1 MSPAAVEFRSQD
13 AFSTNAKP
21 SSTPQNPEPT
31 PHNFTA
37 FPHSNHSQKNLGN
50 AGEFDCGFGFDSS
63 SGFHSKS
70 AARLRPRLLKVRKQF
85 NGKVKTGECEVES
98 GFNPFKQ
105 SGQGSRPVGT
115 IGNPS
120 SSESMNRVNDD
131 NSNNNI
137 GDNNNSSFVF
147 GANSGSD
154 RESSGHAEVKNRN
167 EEPLGKFENVG
178 FVFGADLRGGMEKL
192 GSEKCEQFG
201 FVFGANGSDGRVKL
215 NPEKG
220 ESSDSSLSLDG
231 CEGKI
236 KLETGLQGSNNSNLD
251 FTFGSSKSNLA
262 SNLDLEKPDFGG
274 TLKVP
279 DFCAAGFVFGSSQSD
294 LKPTFSSH
302 KIEPTNV
309 VGEPSSTFGAS
320 NLNSSSF
327 ILERRSGE
335 NLGQPIC
342 SDFGKMNME
351 GETRSQKMEPSAVN
365 FNANG
370 SETWTGNG
378 ANSFFVFGATS
389 YKSSSNECKDGI
401 NSSSEKFGVSA
412 RNVQYKDAFES
423 GNCFGSSSWA
433 NSVFILELDLEKL
446 NISSSKNIGGTNST
460 KDSDTEANPEA
471 TFLFGNV
478 NGAASCNKN
487 NVGIS
492 DSEPFTFQAGID
504 KTSDI
509 GNSFQG
515 HVKDDLELN
524 GTDAWSSLNL
534 NSQVNT
540 GVINAASVGTER
552 NDENCSIGTLDQSE
566 ISSSDFRTPKWN
578 PSSFKENLFPEVD
591 RKLEFGEKISLTKEK
606 RSKKMRGKSRKSSL
620 HKHWSEQY
628 NVPQESSPQE
638 NQDSS
643 QCYSPMDFSPYRE
656 IAEVDQLPKE
666 SAQDEGDQKCSKPNE
681 ENFGYDH
688 QRTFFGDGPSR
699 EPVCESETAP
709 TAFRSDCFSSSS
721 AAGIAGAEGLNGTQE
736 NKQRTES
743 CFSSGMQDERKF
755 TFSATSTSGQG
766 SLSLRKRQLRNQSK
780 VKIGNASFII
790 TPVLDVQ
797 GGSSSVQFSPCD
809 PVECEQKDK
818 FTHHSK
824 EENDQFKQR
833 SNSFTAAVHEACEMW
848 RLRGNQAYRNE
859 NLSKAEEFYTQ
870 GINSVA
876 TNETSG
882 CSVKPLVLC
891 YSNRAATRISLGRI
905 REALADCLMA
915 AAFDPNF
922 LKVNVRAG
930 NCYLLL
936 GETDNAIRYFNKC
949 FSSGADVCLDRR
961 IRVDAAD
968 GLQKAQRVDELTKH
982 SAMLLEEK
990 SSNAASSALDAIS
1003 EALSISSRSEKLL
1016 EMKAEALYM
1025 LKRYEEAIQLC
1036 EQPLYVAENSSSEA
1050 EIDKQITSTDG
1061 CGCYS
1066 IAMLWRW
1073 NLMSKSYFYMGKL
1086 EKALELLQKLEH
1098 VGSWKDKHGSKIL
1111 EMSVSLAVTIRE
1123 LLRLKT
1129 AGNEAVC
1136 SGRYTEAV
1144 EHYSLALSSNVES
1157 RPFAAICFCNRA
1169 AAHQALGQIADA
1181 IADCSLA
1188 MALNENYTKGNWLEA
1203 CLSHCSPEGRSISG
1217 NSLGAGSLRRL
1228 SWPNE
1233 AVSRRATLHEMIRDY
1248 GQASSDL
1255 QRLISILEKQCDK
1268 TSHQSGTKDKSTGN
1282 LKELRQAQR
1291 RLSSMQEEAK
1301 REIPLNL
1308 YLILGVKPSDSTS
1321 DVKKAYRKAALR
1333 HHPDKAGQFL
1343 ARSETGDE
1351 GQLWKE
1357 IAEEIHKGADR
1368 LFKMIGEAYAVL
1380 SDTEKRSEYDLEE
1393 EIRKAP
1399 NKSKS
1404 NAYERA
1410 RDDYGYHYERSSS
1423 RRYWRGNWND
1433 YRNSHSR
1440 W

>member
-487 NVGIS
+487 N
-492 DSEPFTFQAGID
+492 AGID

-766 SLSLRKRQLRNQSK
+766 SLSLRKRQLRNQK
-780 VKIGNASFII
+780 
-790 TPVLDVQ
+790 
-797 GGSSSVQFSPCD
+797 
-809 PVECEQKDK
+809 CEQKDK

>member
-131 NSNNNI
+131 NSNNN
-137 GDNNNSSFVF
+137 NSSFVF
-147 GANSGSD
+147 GANNGSD
-154 RESSGHAEVKNRN
+154 RESSGHAEVENRN
-167 EEPLGKFENVG
+167 EEPLGN
-178 FVFGADLRGGMEKL
+178 
-192 GSEKCEQFG
+192 
-201 FVFGANGSDGRVKL
+201 DGRVKL

-401 NSSSEKFGVSA
+401 NSSSEKFG
-412 RNVQYKDAFES
+412 F
-423 GNCFGSSSWA
+423 
-433 NSVFILELDLEKL
+433 
-446 NISSSKNIGGTNST
+446 
-460 KDSDTEANPEA
+460 
-471 TFLFGNV
+471 
-478 NGAASCNKN
+478 
-487 NVGIS
+487 
-492 DSEPFTFQAGID
+492 
-504 KTSDI
+504 
-509 GNSFQG
+509 
-515 HVKDDLELN
+515 
-524 GTDAWSSLNL
+524 
-534 NSQVNT
+534 
-540 GVINAASVGTER
+540 
-552 NDENCSIGTLDQSE
+552 
-566 ISSSDFRTPKWN
+566 
-578 PSSFKENLFPEVD
+578 
-591 RKLEFGEKISLTKEK
+591 SLTKEK

-743 CFSSGMQDERKF
+743 CFSSGMEDERKF

-766 SLSLRKRQLRNQSK
+766 SLSLRKRQLRNKSK

-1188 MALNENYTKGNWLEA
+1188 MALNENYTK
-1203 CLSHCSPEGRSISG
+1203 
-1217 NSLGAGSLRRL
+1217 
-1228 SWPNE
+1228 

>member
-1 MSPAAVEFRSQD
+1 MSPPAVEFRSQD

-21 SSTPQNPEPT
+21 SSAPQNPEPT
-31 PHNFTA
+31 PHNFTK

-50 AGEFDCGFGFDSS
+50 AGEFDCGFGFDSR

-70 AARLRPRLLKVRKQF
+70 AARIRPRLVKVRKQF
-85 NGKVKTGECEVES
+85 NGKVRTGECEVDS
-98 GFNPFKQ
+98 GFNPFKH

-115 IGNPS
+115 SGNPS
-120 SSESMNRVNDD
+120 SSESMNRVNSD

-137 GDNNNSSFVF
+137 SDNNNSSFVF
-147 GANSGSD
+147 GANNGSD
-154 RESSGHAEVKNRN
+154 RESSGHAEVENRN
-167 EEPLGKFENVG
+167 EEPLGKFETVD

-220 ESSDSSLSLDG
+220 ESSDSSVSLDG

-262 SNLDLEKPDFGG
+262 SNLDLEKPDFGES
-274 TLKVP
+274 LKVP

-309 VGEPSSTFGAS
+309 VGGSSSTFGAS

-342 SDFGKMNME
+342 SDFGKMNVE

-370 SETWTGNG
+370 SESWIGNS

-412 RNVQYKDAFES
+412 RNVH
-423 GNCFGSSSWA
+423 
-433 NSVFILELDLEKL
+433 
-446 NISSSKNIGGTNST
+446 SSKNIGGTNST
-460 KDSDTEANPEA
+460 RDSDTEANPEA
-471 TFLFGNV
+471 ICL
-478 NGAASCNKN
+478 S
-487 NVGIS
+487 
-492 DSEPFTFQAGID
+492 
-504 KTSDI
+504 
-509 GNSFQG
+509 G

-540 GVINAASVGTER
+540 GVINAALVGTER

-591 RKLEFGEKISLTKEK
+591 RKLEFGVKSSLTKEK

-620 HKHWSEQY
+620 HKHWTQQY
-628 NVPQESSPQE
+628 NVPQESSSQE

-643 QCYSPMDFSPYRE
+643 QCYSPMDFSPYQE
-656 IAEVDQLPKE
+656 IAEADQLPKE
-666 SAQDEGDQKCSKPNE
+666 SAQDEGDQKCSKPNK

-709 TAFRSDCFSSSS
+709 SAFKSDCFSSSS

-743 CFSSGMQDERKF
+743 CFSSGMEDERKF

-766 SLSLRKRQLRNQSK
+766 SLSLRKRQLRNKSK
-780 VKIGNASFII
+780 VKIGNASFTI
-790 TPVLDVQ
+790 TSVLDVQ

-870 GINSVA
+870 GINSVS

-891 YSNRAATRISLGRI
+891 YSNRAATRMSLGRI

-915 AAFDPNF
+915 AALDPNF

-982 SAMLLEEK
+982 SAILLEEK

-1025 LKRYEEAIQLC
+1025 LKKYEEAIQLC
-1036 EQPLYVAENSSSEA
+1036 EQPLYVAQNSSSEA

-1066 IAMLWRW
+1066 IAMLWRGH
-1073 NLMSKSYFYMGKL
+1073 LMSKSYFYMGKL

-1098 VGSWKDKHGSKIL
+1098 VGSWKDEHGSKIL

-1136 SGRYTEAV
+1136 SGRYTEAL
-1144 EHYSLALSSNVES
+1144 EHYTLALSSNVES

-1188 MALNENYTKGNWLEA
+1188 MALNENYTKA
-1203 CLSHCSPEGRSISG
+1203 F
-1217 NSLGAGSLRRL
+1217 
-1228 SWPNE
+1228 
-1233 AVSRRATLHEMIRDY
+1233 SRRASLHEMIRDY

-1291 RLSSMQEEAK
+1291 RLSSVQEEAK

-1357 IAEEIHKGADR
+1357 IAEEIHKDADR

-1393 EIRKAP
+1393 EIRKTP
-1399 NKSKS
+1399 IKSKS

-1433 YRNSHSR
+1433 YKNSHSR

>member
-1 MSPAAVEFRSQD
+1 MEVSAKDKNGNPKSRNVEFSKKSIVVNYYDKRDDIRNAPRKRQIDNTQD
-13 AFSTNAKP
+13 PNP
-21 SSTPQNPEPT
+21 MIQIRTP
-31 PHNFTA
+31 
-37 FPHSNHSQKNLGN
+37 KW
-50 AGEFDCGFGFDSS
+50 
-63 SGFHSKS
+63 
-70 AARLRPRLLKVRKQF
+70 
-85 NGKVKTGECEVES
+85 
-98 GFNPFKQ
+98 
-105 SGQGSRPVGT
+105 
-115 IGNPS
+115 NPS
-120 SSESMNRVNDD
+120 SFKENLFPEVDRKLEVARSATVK
-131 NSNNNI
+131 
-137 GDNNNSSFVF
+137 SSLTKEKRSKKMRGKSRKSSLHKHWSQQYNVPQ
-147 GANSGSD
+147 
-154 RESSGHAEVKNRN
+154 ESSSQENQDSSQCYSPMEFSPYQEIAEVVQLPKESAQDEGDQKCSKPN
-167 EEPLGKFENVG
+167 EEN
-178 FVFGADLRGGMEKL
+178 FG
-192 GSEKCEQFG
+192 
-201 FVFGANGSDGRVKL
+201 
-215 NPEKG
+215 
-220 ESSDSSLSLDG
+220 
-231 CEGKI
+231 
-236 KLETGLQGSNNSNLD
+236 
-251 FTFGSSKSNLA
+251 
-262 SNLDLEKPDFGG
+262 
-274 TLKVP
+274 
-279 DFCAAGFVFGSSQSD
+279 
-294 LKPTFSSH
+294 
-302 KIEPTNV
+302 
-309 VGEPSSTFGAS
+309 
-320 NLNSSSF
+320 
-327 ILERRSGE
+327 
-335 NLGQPIC
+335 
-342 SDFGKMNME
+342 
-351 GETRSQKMEPSAVN
+351 
-365 FNANG
+365 
-370 SETWTGNG
+370 
-378 ANSFFVFGATS
+378 
-389 YKSSSNECKDGI
+389 Y
-401 NSSSEKFGVSA
+401 
-412 RNVQYKDAFES
+412 
-423 GNCFGSSSWA
+423 
-433 NSVFILELDLEKL
+433 DLEKL
-446 NISSSKNIGGTNST
+446 NISSSRNIGGTNST

-478 NGAASCNKN
+478 NGAASCNKD

-524 GTDAWSSLNL
+524 GTD
-534 NSQVNT
+534 
-540 GVINAASVGTER
+540 ASVGTER

-591 RKLEFGEKISLTKEK
+591 RKLEVGVKSSLTKEK

-620 HKHWSEQY
+620 HKHRSQQY
-628 NVPQESSPQE
+628 NVPQESSSQE

-643 QCYSPMDFSPYRE
+643 QCYSPMDFSPYQE

-709 TAFRSDCFSSSS
+709 TAFKSDRFSSSS

-743 CFSSGMQDERKF
+743 CFSSGMEDERKF

-766 SLSLRKRQLRNQSK
+766 SLSLRKRQLRNKSK

-870 GINSVA
+870 GINSVP

-915 AAFDPNF
+915 AALDPNF

-949 FSSGADVCLDRR
+949 FSSGAEVCLDHR

-982 SAMLLEEK
+982 SAILLEEK

-1025 LKRYEEAIQLC
+1025 LKKYEEAIQLC
-1036 EQPLYVAENSSSEA
+1036 EQPLYVAQNSSSEA

-1073 NLMSKSYFYMGKL
+1073 HLMSKSYFYMGKL

-1098 VGSWKDKHGSKIL
+1098 VGSWKDEHGSKIL

-1144 EHYSLALSSNVES
+1144 EHYTLALSSNVES

-1169 AAHQALGQIADA
+1169 AACQALGQIADA

-1188 MALNENYTKGNWLEA
+1188 MALNENYTK
-1203 CLSHCSPEGRSISG
+1203 
-1217 NSLGAGSLRRL
+1217 NS
-1228 SWPNE
+1228 
-1233 AVSRRATLHEMIRDY
+1233 
-1248 GQASSDL
+1248 
-1255 QRLISILEKQCDK
+1255 
-1268 TSHQSGTKDKSTGN
+1268 
-1282 LKELRQAQR
+1282 
-1291 RLSSMQEEAK
+1291 
-1301 REIPLNL
+1301 
-1308 YLILGVKPSDSTS
+1308 
-1321 DVKKAYRKAALR
+1321 
-1333 HHPDKAGQFL
+1333 
-1343 ARSETGDE
+1343 
-1351 GQLWKE
+1351 
-1357 IAEEIHKGADR
+1357 
-1368 LFKMIGEAYAVL
+1368 
-1380 SDTEKRSEYDLEE
+1380 
-1393 EIRKAP
+1393 
-1399 NKSKS
+1399 
-1404 NAYERA
+1404 
-1410 RDDYGYHYERSSS
+1410 
-1423 RRYWRGNWND
+1423 
-1433 YRNSHSR
+1433 
-1440 W
+1440 

>member
-471 TFLFGNV
+471 TFLF
-478 NGAASCNKN
+478 
-487 NVGIS
+487 
-492 DSEPFTFQAGID
+492 
-504 KTSDI
+504 
-509 GNSFQG
+509 G

-1136 SGRYTEAV
+1136 S
-1144 EHYSLALSSNVES
+1144 
-1157 RPFAAICFCNRA
+1157 AICFCNRA

-1188 MALNENYTKGNWLEA
+1188 MALNENYTK
-1203 CLSHCSPEGRSISG
+1203 
-1217 NSLGAGSLRRL
+1217 
-1228 SWPNE
+1228 

>member
-1 MSPAAVEFRSQD
+1 MSPPAVEFRSQD

-21 SSTPQNPEPT
+21 SSAPQNPEPT
-31 PHNFTA
+31 PHNFTK

-50 AGEFDCGFGFDSS
+50 AGEFDCGFGFDSR

-70 AARLRPRLLKVRKQF
+70 AARIRPRLVKVRKQF
-85 NGKVKTGECEVES
+85 NGKVRTGECEVDS
-98 GFNPFKQ
+98 GFNPFKH

-115 IGNPS
+115 SGNPS
-120 SSESMNRVNDD
+120 SSESMNRVNSD

-137 GDNNNSSFVF
+137 SDNNNSSFVF
-147 GANSGSD
+147 GANNGSD
-154 RESSGHAEVKNRN
+154 RESSGHAEVENRN
-167 EEPLGKFENVG
+167 EEPLGKFETVD

-201 FVFGANGSDGRVKL
+201 FL

-220 ESSDSSLSLDG
+220 ESSDSSVSLDG

-262 SNLDLEKPDFGG
+262 SNLDLEKPDFGE

-309 VGEPSSTFGAS
+309 VGGSSSTFGAS

-342 SDFGKMNME
+342 SDFGKMNVE

-370 SETWTGNG
+370 SESWIGNS

-401 NSSSEKFGVSA
+401 NSSSEKF
-412 RNVQYKDAFES
+412 
-423 GNCFGSSSWA
+423 
-433 NSVFILELDLEKL
+433 VFILEHDLDKL

-460 KDSDTEANPEA
+460 RDSDTEANPEA
-471 TFLFGNV
+471 ICLSGNV

-492 DSEPFTFQAGID
+492 DSEPFTFKAGID

-540 GVINAASVGTER
+540 GVINAALVGTER

-591 RKLEFGEKISLTKEK
+591 RKLEFGVKSSLTKEK

-620 HKHWSEQY
+620 HKHWSQQY
-628 NVPQESSPQE
+628 NVPQESSSQE

-643 QCYSPMDFSPYRE
+643 QCYSPMDFSPYQE
-656 IAEVDQLPKE
+656 IAEADQLPKE
-666 SAQDEGDQKCSKPNE
+666 SAQDEGGQKCK
-681 ENFGYDH
+681 
-688 QRTFFGDGPSR
+688 
-699 EPVCESETAP
+699 PVCESETAP
-709 TAFRSDCFSSSS
+709 SAFKSDCFSSSS

-743 CFSSGMQDERKF
+743 CFSSGMEDERKF

-766 SLSLRKRQLRNQSK
+766 SLSLRKCQLRNKSK
-780 VKIGNASFII
+780 VKIGNASFTI
-790 TPVLDVQ
+790 TSVLDVQ

-870 GINSVA
+870 GINSVS

-891 YSNRAATRISLGRI
+891 YSNRAATRMSLGRI

-915 AAFDPNF
+915 AALDPNF

-949 FSSGADVCLDRR
+949 FSSEL
-961 IRVDAAD
+961 I
-968 GLQKAQRVDELTKH
+968 VDELTKH

-1025 LKRYEEAIQLC
+1025 KQCKFGLHIFG
-1036 EQPLYVAENSSSEA
+1036 SSEA

-1073 NLMSKSYFYMGKL
+1073 NLMS
-1086 EKALELLQKLEH
+1086 
-1098 VGSWKDKHGSKIL
+1098 KHGSKIL

-1136 SGRYTEAV
+1136 SG
-1144 EHYSLALSSNVES
+1144 SNVES

-1188 MALNENYTKGNWLEA
+1188 MALNENYTK
-1203 CLSHCSPEGRSISG
+1203 
-1217 NSLGAGSLRRL
+1217 
-1228 SWPNE
+1228 

-1380 SDTEKRSEYDLEE
+1380 SDTEKVCYPSD
-1393 EIRKAP
+1393 
-1399 NKSKS
+1399 
-1404 NAYERA
+1404 
-1410 RDDYGYHYERSSS
+1410 
-1423 RRYWRGNWND
+1423 
-1433 YRNSHSR
+1433 
-1440 W
+1440 

>member
-1 MSPAAVEFRSQD
+1 MSPPAVEFRSQD

-21 SSTPQNPEPT
+21 SSAPQNPEPT
-31 PHNFTA
+31 PHNFTK

-50 AGEFDCGFGFDSS
+50 AGEFDCGFGFDSR

-70 AARLRPRLLKVRKQF
+70 AARIRPRLVKVRKQF
-85 NGKVKTGECEVES
+85 NGKVRTGECEVDS
-98 GFNPFKQ
+98 GFNPFKH

-115 IGNPS
+115 SGNPS
-120 SSESMNRVNDD
+120 SSESMNRVNSD

-137 GDNNNSSFVF
+137 SDNNNSSFVF
-147 GANSGSD
+147 GANNGSD
-154 RESSGHAEVKNRN
+154 RESSGHAEVENRN
-167 EEPLGKFENVG
+167 EEPLGKFETVD

-220 ESSDSSLSLDG
+220 ESSDSSVSLDG

-262 SNLDLEKPDFGG
+262 SNLDLEKPDFGES
-274 TLKVP
+274 LKVP

-309 VGEPSSTFGAS
+309 VGGSSSTFGAS

-342 SDFGKMNME
+342 SDFGKMNVE

-370 SETWTGNG
+370 SESWIGNS

-412 RNVQYKDAFES
+412 RNVH
-423 GNCFGSSSWA
+423 
-433 NSVFILELDLEKL
+433 
-446 NISSSKNIGGTNST
+446 SSKNIGGTNST
-460 KDSDTEANPEA
+460 RDSDTEANPEA
-471 TFLFGNV
+471 ICLSGNV

-492 DSEPFTFQAGID
+492 DSEPFTFKAGID

-540 GVINAASVGTER
+540 GVINAALVGTER

-591 RKLEFGEKISLTKEK
+591 RKLEFGVKSSLTKEK

-620 HKHWSEQY
+620 HKHWTQQY
-628 NVPQESSPQE
+628 NVPQESSSQE

-643 QCYSPMDFSPYRE
+643 QCYSPMDFSPYQE
-656 IAEVDQLPKE
+656 IAEADQLPKE
-666 SAQDEGDQKCSKPNE
+666 SAQDEGDQKCSKPNK

-709 TAFRSDCFSSSS
+709 SAFKSDCFSSSS

-743 CFSSGMQDERKF
+743 CFSSGMEDERKF

-766 SLSLRKRQLRNQSK
+766 SLSLRKRQLRNKSK
-780 VKIGNASFII
+780 VKIGNASFTI
-790 TPVLDVQ
+790 TSVLDVQ

-870 GINSVA
+870 GINSVS

-891 YSNRAATRISLGRI
+891 YSNRAATRMSLGRI

-915 AAFDPNF
+915 AALDPNF

-982 SAMLLEEK
+982 SAILLEEK

-1025 LKRYEEAIQLC
+1025 LKKYEEAIQLC
-1036 EQPLYVAENSSSEA
+1036 EQPLYVAQNSSSEA

-1066 IAMLWRW
+1066 IAMLWRGH
-1073 NLMSKSYFYMGKL
+1073 LMSKSYFYMGKL

-1098 VGSWKDKHGSKIL
+1098 VGSWKDEHGSKIL

-1136 SGRYTEAV
+1136 SGRYTEAL
-1144 EHYSLALSSNVES
+1144 EHYTLALSSNVES

-1203 CLSHCSPEGRSISG
+1203 CFSHCSPEGRSISG

-1233 AVSRRATLHEMIRDY
+1233 AFSRRASLHEMIRDY

-1291 RLSSMQEEAK
+1291 RLSSVQEEAK

-1357 IAEEIHKGADR
+1357 IAEEIHKDADR

-1393 EIRKAP
+1393 EIRKTP
-1399 NKSKS
+1399 IKSKS

-1433 YRNSHSR
+1433 YKNSHSR

>member
-1 MSPAAVEFRSQD
+1 MSPPAVEFRSQD

-21 SSTPQNPEPT
+21 SSAPQNPEPT
-31 PHNFTA
+31 PHNFTK

-50 AGEFDCGFGFDSS
+50 AGEFDCGFGFDSR

-70 AARLRPRLLKVRKQF
+70 AARIRPRLVKVRKQF
-85 NGKVKTGECEVES
+85 NGKVRTGECEVDS
-98 GFNPFKQ
+98 GFNPFKH

-115 IGNPS
+115 SGNPS
-120 SSESMNRVNDD
+120 SSESMNRVNSD

-137 GDNNNSSFVF
+137 SDNNNSSFVF
-147 GANSGSD
+147 GANNGSD
-154 RESSGHAEVKNRN
+154 RESSGHAEVENRN
-167 EEPLGKFENVG
+167 EEPLGKFETVD

-220 ESSDSSLSLDG
+220 ESSDSSVSLDG

-262 SNLDLEKPDFGG
+262 SNLDLEKPDFGES
-274 TLKVP
+274 LKVP

-309 VGEPSSTFGAS
+309 VGGSSSTFGAS

-342 SDFGKMNME
+342 SDFGKMNVE

-370 SETWTGNG
+370 SESWIGNS

-412 RNVQYKDAFES
+412 RNVH
-423 GNCFGSSSWA
+423 
-433 NSVFILELDLEKL
+433 
-446 NISSSKNIGGTNST
+446 SSKNIGGTNST
-460 KDSDTEANPEA
+460 RDSDTEANPEA
-471 TFLFGNV
+471 ICLSGNV

-492 DSEPFTFQAGID
+492 DSEPFTFKAGID

-540 GVINAASVGTER
+540 GVINAALVGTER

-591 RKLEFGEKISLTKEK
+591 RKLEFGVKSSLTKEK

-620 HKHWSEQY
+620 HKHWTQQY
-628 NVPQESSPQE
+628 NVPQESSSQE

-643 QCYSPMDFSPYRE
+643 QCYSPMDFSPYQE
-656 IAEVDQLPKE
+656 IAEADQLPKE
-666 SAQDEGDQKCSKPNE
+666 SAQDEGDQKCSKPNK

-709 TAFRSDCFSSSS
+709 SAFKSDCFSSSS

-743 CFSSGMQDERKF
+743 CFSSGMEDERKF

-766 SLSLRKRQLRNQSK
+766 SLSLRKRQLRNKSK
-780 VKIGNASFII
+780 VKIGNASFTI
-790 TPVLDVQ
+790 TSVLDVQ

-870 GINSVA
+870 GINSVS

-891 YSNRAATRISLGRI
+891 YSNRAATRMSLGRI

-915 AAFDPNF
+915 AALDPNF

-982 SAMLLEEK
+982 SAILLEEK

-1025 LKRYEEAIQLC
+1025 LKKYEEAIQLC
-1036 EQPLYVAENSSSEA
+1036 EQPLYVAQNSSSEA

-1066 IAMLWRW
+1066 IAMLWRGH
-1073 NLMSKSYFYMGKL
+1073 LMSKSYFYMGKL

-1098 VGSWKDKHGSKIL
+1098 VGSWKDEHGSKIL

-1136 SGRYTEAV
+1136 S
-1144 EHYSLALSSNVES
+1144 
-1157 RPFAAICFCNRA
+1157 AICFCNRA

-1188 MALNENYTKGNWLEA
+1188 MALNENYTKA
-1203 CLSHCSPEGRSISG
+1203 F
-1217 NSLGAGSLRRL
+1217 
-1228 SWPNE
+1228 
-1233 AVSRRATLHEMIRDY
+1233 SRRASLHEMIRDY

-1291 RLSSMQEEAK
+1291 RLSSVQEEAK

-1357 IAEEIHKGADR
+1357 IAEEIHKDADR

-1393 EIRKAP
+1393 EIRKTP
-1399 NKSKS
+1399 IKSKS

-1433 YRNSHSR
+1433 YKNSHSR

>member
-21 SSTPQNPEPT
+21 SSTPQNPEPA

-85 NGKVKTGECEVES
+85 NGKVRTGECEVES

-137 GDNNNSSFVF
+137 SDNNNSSFVF
-147 GANSGSD
+147 GANNGSD
-154 RESSGHAEVKNRN
+154 RESSGHAEVENRN

-262 SNLDLEKPDFGG
+262 SNLDLEKPDFGE

-294 LKPTFSSH
+294 LKPIFSSH

-370 SETWTGNG
+370 IETWTGNG

-412 RNVQYKDAFES
+412 RNVQHKDAFES

-433 NSVFILELDLEKL
+433 NSVFILEHDLEKL

-471 TFLFGNV
+471 TFLF
-478 NGAASCNKN
+478 
-487 NVGIS
+487 
-492 DSEPFTFQAGID
+492 
-504 KTSDI
+504 
-509 GNSFQG
+509 G

-591 RKLEFGEKISLTKEK
+591 RKLEFGVKVSLTKEK

-620 HKHWSEQY
+620 HKHWSQQY

-709 TAFRSDCFSSSS
+709 TAFKSDCFSSSS

-743 CFSSGMQDERKF
+743 CFSSGMEDERKF

-766 SLSLRKRQLRNQSK
+766 SLSLRKRQLRNKSK

-870 GINSVA
+870 GINSVT

-990 SSNAASSALDAIS
+990 SSNAASSAFDAIS

-1036 EQPLYVAENSSSEA
+1036 EQPLYVAQNSSSEA

-1144 EHYSLALSSNVES
+1144 EHYTLALSSNVES

-1357 IAEEIHKGADR
+1357 IAEEIHKDADR

>member
-131 NSNNNI
+131 NSNNN
-137 GDNNNSSFVF
+137 NSSFVF
-147 GANSGSD
+147 GANNGSD
-154 RESSGHAEVKNRN
+154 RESSGHAEVENRN

-192 GSEKCEQFG
+192 GSEKYEQFG

-591 RKLEFGEKISLTKEK
+591 RKLEFGVKISLTKEK

-743 CFSSGMQDERKF
+743 CFSSGMEDERKF

-766 SLSLRKRQLRNQSK
+766 SLSLRKRQLRNKSK

-1188 MALNENYTKGNWLEA
+1188 MALNENYTK
-1203 CLSHCSPEGRSISG
+1203 
-1217 NSLGAGSLRRL
+1217 
-1228 SWPNE
+1228 

>member
-1 MSPAAVEFRSQD
+1 MSPPAVEFRSQD

-21 SSTPQNPEPT
+21 SSAPQNPEPT
-31 PHNFTA
+31 PHNFTK

-50 AGEFDCGFGFDSS
+50 AGEFDCGFGFDSR

-70 AARLRPRLLKVRKQF
+70 AARIRPRLVKVRKQF
-85 NGKVKTGECEVES
+85 NGKVRTGECEVDS
-98 GFNPFKQ
+98 GFNPFKH

-115 IGNPS
+115 SGNPS
-120 SSESMNRVNDD
+120 SSESMNRVNSD

-137 GDNNNSSFVF
+137 SDNNNSSFVF
-147 GANSGSD
+147 GANNGSD
-154 RESSGHAEVKNRN
+154 RESSGHAEVENRN
-167 EEPLGKFENVG
+167 EEPLGKFETVD

-220 ESSDSSLSLDG
+220 ESSDSSVSLDG

-262 SNLDLEKPDFGG
+262 SNLDLEKPDFGES
-274 TLKVP
+274 LKVP

-309 VGEPSSTFGAS
+309 VGGSSSTFGAS

-342 SDFGKMNME
+342 SDFGKMNVE

-370 SETWTGNG
+370 SESWIGNS

-412 RNVQYKDAFES
+412 RNVH
-423 GNCFGSSSWA
+423 
-433 NSVFILELDLEKL
+433 
-446 NISSSKNIGGTNST
+446 SSKNIGGTNST
-460 KDSDTEANPEA
+460 RDSDTEANPEA
-471 TFLFGNV
+471 ICLSGNV

-492 DSEPFTFQAGID
+492 DSEPFTFKAGID

-540 GVINAASVGTER
+540 GVINAALVGTER

-591 RKLEFGEKISLTKEK
+591 RKLEFGVKSSLTKEK

-620 HKHWSEQY
+620 HKHWTQQY
-628 NVPQESSPQE
+628 NVPQESSSQE

-643 QCYSPMDFSPYRE
+643 QCYSPMDFSPYQE
-656 IAEVDQLPKE
+656 IAEADQLPKE
-666 SAQDEGDQKCSKPNE
+666 SAQDEGDQKCSKPNK

-709 TAFRSDCFSSSS
+709 SAFKSDCFSSSS

-743 CFSSGMQDERKF
+743 CFSSGMEDERKF

-766 SLSLRKRQLRNQSK
+766 SLSLRKRQLRNKSK
-780 VKIGNASFII
+780 VKIGNASFTI
-790 TPVLDVQ
+790 TSVLDVQ

-870 GINSVA
+870 GINSVS

-891 YSNRAATRISLGRI
+891 YSNRAATRMSLGRI

-915 AAFDPNF
+915 AALDPNF

-982 SAMLLEEK
+982 SAILLEEK

-1025 LKRYEEAIQLC
+1025 LKKYEEAIQLC
-1036 EQPLYVAENSSSEA
+1036 EQPLYVAQNSSSEA

-1066 IAMLWRW
+1066 IAMLWRGH
-1073 NLMSKSYFYMGKL
+1073 LMSKSYFYMGKL

-1098 VGSWKDKHGSKIL
+1098 VGSWKDEHGSKIL

-1136 SGRYTEAV
+1136 S
-1144 EHYSLALSSNVES
+1144 
-1157 RPFAAICFCNRA
+1157 AICFCNRA

-1203 CLSHCSPEGRSISG
+1203 CFSHCSPEGRSISG

-1233 AVSRRATLHEMIRDY
+1233 AFSRRASLHEMIRDY

-1291 RLSSMQEEAK
+1291 RLSSVQEEAK

-1357 IAEEIHKGADR
+1357 IAEEIHKDADR

-1393 EIRKAP
+1393 EIRKTP
-1399 NKSKS
+1399 IKSKS

-1433 YRNSHSR
+1433 YKNSHSR

>member
-21 SSTPQNPEPT
+21 SSTPQNPEPA

-85 NGKVKTGECEVES
+85 NGKVRTGECEVES

-137 GDNNNSSFVF
+137 SDNNNSSFVF
-147 GANSGSD
+147 GANNGSD
-154 RESSGHAEVKNRN
+154 RESSGHAEVENRN

-262 SNLDLEKPDFGG
+262 SNLDLEKPDFGE

-294 LKPTFSSH
+294 LKPIFSSH

-370 SETWTGNG
+370 IETWTGNG

-412 RNVQYKDAFES
+412 RNVQHKDAFES

-433 NSVFILELDLEKL
+433 NSVFILEHDLEKL

-471 TFLFGNV
+471 TFLF
-478 NGAASCNKN
+478 
-487 NVGIS
+487 
-492 DSEPFTFQAGID
+492 
-504 KTSDI
+504 
-509 GNSFQG
+509 G

-591 RKLEFGEKISLTKEK
+591 RKLEFGVKVSLTKEK

-620 HKHWSEQY
+620 HKHWSQQY

-709 TAFRSDCFSSSS
+709 TAFKSDCFSSSS

-743 CFSSGMQDERKF
+743 CFSSGMEDERKF

-766 SLSLRKRQLRNQSK
+766 SLSLRKRQLRNKSK

-870 GINSVA
+870 GINSVT

-990 SSNAASSALDAIS
+990 SSNAASSAFDAIS

-1036 EQPLYVAENSSSEA
+1036 EQPLYVAQNSSSEA

-1144 EHYSLALSSNVES
+1144 EHYTLALSSNVES

-1188 MALNENYTKGNWLEA
+1188 MALNENYTK
-1203 CLSHCSPEGRSISG
+1203 
-1217 NSLGAGSLRRL
+1217 
-1228 SWPNE
+1228 

-1357 IAEEIHKGADR
+1357 IAEEIHKDADR

>member
-1 MSPAAVEFRSQD
+1 MSPPAVEFRSQD

-21 SSTPQNPEPT
+21 SSAPQNPEPT
-31 PHNFTA
+31 PHNFTK

-50 AGEFDCGFGFDSS
+50 AGEFDCGFGFDSR

-70 AARLRPRLLKVRKQF
+70 AARLRPRLVKVRKQF
-85 NGKVKTGECEVES
+85 NGKVRTGECEVDS
-98 GFNPFKQ
+98 GFNPFKH

-115 IGNPS
+115 SGNPS
-120 SSESMNRVNDD
+120 SSESMNRVNSD

-137 GDNNNSSFVF
+137 SDNNNSSFVF
-147 GANSGSD
+147 GANNGSD
-154 RESSGHAEVKNRN
+154 RESSGHAEVENRN
-167 EEPLGKFENVG
+167 EEPLGKFETVD

-220 ESSDSSLSLDG
+220 ESSDSSVSLDG

-262 SNLDLEKPDFGG
+262 SNLDLEKPDFGE

-294 LKPTFSSH
+294 LKPTNV
-302 KIEPTNV
+302 EPTNV
-309 VGEPSSTFGAS
+309 VGGSSSTFGAS

-342 SDFGKMNME
+342 SDFGKMNVE

-370 SETWTGNG
+370 SESWIGNS

-433 NSVFILELDLEKL
+433 NSVFILEHDLDKL

-460 KDSDTEANPEA
+460 RDSDTEANPEA
-471 TFLFGNV
+471 TCLSGNV

-492 DSEPFTFQAGID
+492 DSEPFTFKAGID

-540 GVINAASVGTER
+540 GVINAALVGTER

-591 RKLEFGEKISLTKEK
+591 RKLEFGVKSSLTKEK

-620 HKHWSEQY
+620 HKHWSQQY
-628 NVPQESSPQE
+628 NVPQESSSQE

-643 QCYSPMDFSPYRE
+643 QCYSPMDFSPYQE
-656 IAEVDQLPKE
+656 IAEADQLPKE
-666 SAQDEGDQKCSKPNE
+666 SAQDEGDQKCSKPNK

-709 TAFRSDCFSSSS
+709 SAFKSDCFSSSS

-743 CFSSGMQDERKF
+743 CFSSGMEDERKF

-766 SLSLRKRQLRNQSK
+766 SLSLRKRQLRNKSK
-780 VKIGNASFII
+780 VKIGNASFTI
-790 TPVLDVQ
+790 TSVLDVQ

-833 SNSFTAAVHEACEMW
+833 SNSFTAAVHETCEMW

-870 GINSVA
+870 GINSVS

-891 YSNRAATRISLGRI
+891 YSNRAATRMSLGRI
-905 REALADCLMA
+905 TEALADCLMA
-915 AAFDPNF
+915 AALDPNF

-982 SAMLLEEK
+982 SAILLEEK

-1025 LKRYEEAIQLC
+1025 LKKYEEAIQLC
-1036 EQPLYVAENSSSEA
+1036 EQPLYVAQNSSSEA

-1066 IAMLWRW
+1066 IAMLWRGH
-1073 NLMSKSYFYMGKL
+1073 LMSKSYFYMGKL

-1098 VGSWKDKHGSKIL
+1098 VGSWKDEHGSKIL
-1111 EMSVSLAVTIRE
+1111 ETSVSLAVTIRE

-1136 SGRYTEAV
+1136 SGRYTEAL
-1144 EHYSLALSSNVES
+1144 EHYTLALSSNVES

-1233 AVSRRATLHEMIRDY
+1233 AVSRRASLHEMIRDY

-1291 RLSSMQEEAK
+1291 RLSSVQEEAK

-1357 IAEEIHKGADR
+1357 IAEEIHKDADR

-1393 EIRKAP
+1393 EIRKTP
-1399 NKSKS
+1399 IKSKS
-1404 NAYERA
+1404 NAFERA

-1433 YRNSHSR
+1433 YKNSHSR

>member
-1188 MALNENYTKGNWLEA
+1188 MALNENYTK
-1203 CLSHCSPEGRSISG
+1203 
-1217 NSLGAGSLRRL
+1217 
-1228 SWPNE
+1228 

>member
-487 NVGIS
+487 N
-492 DSEPFTFQAGID
+492 AGID

-766 SLSLRKRQLRNQSK
+766 SLSLRKRQLRNQK
-780 VKIGNASFII
+780 
-790 TPVLDVQ
+790 
-797 GGSSSVQFSPCD
+797 
-809 PVECEQKDK
+809 CEQKDK

-1136 SGRYTEAV
+1136 S
-1144 EHYSLALSSNVES
+1144 
-1157 RPFAAICFCNRA
+1157 AICFCNRA

-1188 MALNENYTKGNWLEA
+1188 MALNENYTK
-1203 CLSHCSPEGRSISG
+1203 
-1217 NSLGAGSLRRL
+1217 
-1228 SWPNE
+1228 

>member
-131 NSNNNI
+131 NSNNN
-137 GDNNNSSFVF
+137 NSSFVF
-147 GANSGSD
+147 GANNGSD
-154 RESSGHAEVKNRN
+154 RESSGHAEVENRN

-192 GSEKCEQFG
+192 GSEKYEQFG

-591 RKLEFGEKISLTKEK
+591 RKLEFGVKISLTKEK

-743 CFSSGMQDERKF
+743 CFSSGMEDERKF

-766 SLSLRKRQLRNQSK
+766 SLSLRKRQLRNKSK

-1136 SGRYTEAV
+1136 S
-1144 EHYSLALSSNVES
+1144 
-1157 RPFAAICFCNRA
+1157 AICFCNRA

-1188 MALNENYTKGNWLEA
+1188 MALNENYTK
-1203 CLSHCSPEGRSISG
+1203 
-1217 NSLGAGSLRRL
+1217 
-1228 SWPNE
+1228 

>member
-13 AFSTNAKP
+13 AFSTNAKL
-21 SSTPQNPEPT
+21 SSAPQNPEPT
-31 PHNFTA
+31 PRNFTA

-50 AGEFDCGFGFDSS
+50 AGEFDCGFGFDSR

-70 AARLRPRLLKVRKQF
+70 AARLRPRLVKVRKQF
-85 NGKVKTGECEVES
+85 NGKVRTGECEVES

-115 IGNPS
+115 SGNPS
-120 SSESMNRVNDD
+120 SSESMNRVSED

-137 GDNNNSSFVF
+137 SDNNNSSFVF
-147 GANSGSD
+147 GSNNGSD
-154 RESSGHAEVKNRN
+154 RESSGHAEVENRN

-215 NPEKG
+215 NPDKG
-220 ESSDSSLSLDG
+220 ESSDSSVSLDG

-236 KLETGLQGSNNSNLD
+236 KLETGMQGSNNSNLD

-262 SNLDLEKPDFGG
+262 SNLDLEKPDFGE

-309 VGEPSSTFGAS
+309 VGGSSSTFGAS

-335 NLGQPIC
+335 NLGQPVC

-370 SETWTGNG
+370 SESWIGNS

-412 RNVQYKDAFES
+412 RNVQYKDASES
-423 GNCFGSSSWA
+423 GNCFGSSWA
-433 NSVFILELDLEKL
+433 NSVFILEHDLEKL

-460 KDSDTEANPEA
+460 KDSGTEANPEA

-487 NVGIS
+487 KVGIS

-524 GTDAWSSLNL
+524 GTDARSSLNL

-591 RKLEFGEKISLTKEK
+591 RKLEFGVKSSLTKEK

-620 HKHWSEQY
+620 HKHWSQEY
-628 NVPQESSPQE
+628 NVPQESSSQE

-643 QCYSPMDFSPYRE
+643 QCFSPMDFSPYQE
-656 IAEVDQLPKE
+656 IAEADQLPKE
-666 SAQDEGDQKCSKPNE
+666 SAQDEGDQKCSKPNKE
-681 ENFGYDH
+681 TFGYDH

-709 TAFRSDCFSSSS
+709 TAFKSDCFSSSS
-721 AAGIAGAEGLNGTQE
+721 AAAIAGAEGLNGTQE

-743 CFSSGMQDERKF
+743 CFSSGMEDERKF

-766 SLSLRKRQLRNQSK
+766 SLSLRKRQLRNKSK

-797 GGSSSVQFSPCD
+797 GGSFSVQFSPCD
-809 PVECEQKDK
+809 PVECNQKDK

-824 EENDQFKQR
+824 EGNDQFKQR

-870 GINSVA
+870 GINSVP

-915 AAFDPNF
+915 AALDPNF

-949 FSSGADVCLDRR
+949 FSSGADVCVDRR

-982 SAMLLEEK
+982 SAILLEEK

-1003 EALSISSRSEKLL
+1003 KALSISSRSEKLL

-1025 LKRYEEAIQLC
+1025 LKKYEEAIQLC
-1036 EQPLYVAENSSSEA
+1036 EQPLYVAQNSSSEA
-1050 EIDKQITSTDG
+1050 QIDKQITSTEG

-1073 NLMSKSYFYMGKL
+1073 HLMSKSYFYMGKL

-1098 VGSWKDKHGSKIL
+1098 VGSWKDEHGSKIL

-1144 EHYSLALSSNVES
+1144 EHYTLALSSNVES

-1169 AAHQALGQIADA
+1169 AAHQALGHIADA

-1188 MALNENYTKGNWLEA
+1188 IALNENYTK
-1203 CLSHCSPEGRSISG
+1203 
-1217 NSLGAGSLRRL
+1217 
-1228 SWPNE
+1228 

-1268 TSHQSGTKDKSTGN
+1268 TSHQSGIKDKSTGN

-1291 RLSSMQEEAK
+1291 RLSSVQEEAK

-1357 IAEEIHKGADR
+1357 IAEEIHKDADR

-1404 NAYERA
+1404 NAYERP
-1410 RDDYGYHYERSSS
+1410 RDDDGYHYERSSS

>member
-1 MSPAAVEFRSQD
+1 MSPPAVEFRSQD

-21 SSTPQNPEPT
+21 SSAPQNPEPT
-31 PHNFTA
+31 PHNFTK

-50 AGEFDCGFGFDSS
+50 AGEFDCGFGFDSR

-70 AARLRPRLLKVRKQF
+70 AARIRPRLVKVRKQF
-85 NGKVKTGECEVES
+85 NGKVRTGECEVDS
-98 GFNPFKQ
+98 GFNPFKH

-115 IGNPS
+115 SGNPS
-120 SSESMNRVNDD
+120 SSESMNRVNSD

-137 GDNNNSSFVF
+137 SDNNNSSFVF
-147 GANSGSD
+147 GANNGSD
-154 RESSGHAEVKNRN
+154 RESSGHAEVENRN
-167 EEPLGKFENVG
+167 EEPLGKFETVD

-220 ESSDSSLSLDG
+220 ESSDSSVSLDG

-262 SNLDLEKPDFGG
+262 SNLDLEKPDFGES
-274 TLKVP
+274 LKVP

-309 VGEPSSTFGAS
+309 VGGSSSTFGAS

-342 SDFGKMNME
+342 SDFGKMNVE

-370 SETWTGNG
+370 SESWIGNS

-412 RNVQYKDAFES
+412 RNVH
-423 GNCFGSSSWA
+423 
-433 NSVFILELDLEKL
+433 
-446 NISSSKNIGGTNST
+446 SSKNIGGTNST
-460 KDSDTEANPEA
+460 RDSDTEANPEA
-471 TFLFGNV
+471 ICLSGNV

-492 DSEPFTFQAGID
+492 DSEPFTFKAGID

-540 GVINAASVGTER
+540 GVINAALVGTER

-591 RKLEFGEKISLTKEK
+591 RKLEFGVKSSLTKEK

-620 HKHWSEQY
+620 HKHWTQQY
-628 NVPQESSPQE
+628 NVPQESSSQE

-643 QCYSPMDFSPYRE
+643 QCYSPMDFSPYQE
-656 IAEVDQLPKE
+656 IAEADQLPKE
-666 SAQDEGDQKCSKPNE
+666 SAQDEGDQKCSKPNK

-709 TAFRSDCFSSSS
+709 SAFKSDCFSSSS

-743 CFSSGMQDERKF
+743 CFSSGMEDERKF

-766 SLSLRKRQLRNQSK
+766 SLSLRKRQLRNKSK
-780 VKIGNASFII
+780 VKIGNASFTI
-790 TPVLDVQ
+790 TSVLDVQ

-870 GINSVA
+870 GINSVS

-891 YSNRAATRISLGRI
+891 YSNRAATRMSLGRI

-915 AAFDPNF
+915 AALDPNF

-982 SAMLLEEK
+982 SAILLEEK

-1025 LKRYEEAIQLC
+1025 LKKYEEAIQLC
-1036 EQPLYVAENSSSEA
+1036 EQPLYVAQNSSSEA

-1066 IAMLWRW
+1066 IAMLWRGH
-1073 NLMSKSYFYMGKL
+1073 LMSKSYFYMGKL

-1098 VGSWKDKHGSKIL
+1098 VGSWKDEHGSKIL

-1136 SGRYTEAV
+1136 SGRYTEAL
-1144 EHYSLALSSNVES
+1144 EHYTLALSSNVES

-1188 MALNENYTKGNWLEA
+1188 MALNENYTKA
-1203 CLSHCSPEGRSISG
+1203 F
-1217 NSLGAGSLRRL
+1217 
-1228 SWPNE
+1228 
-1233 AVSRRATLHEMIRDY
+1233 SRRASLHEMIRDY

-1291 RLSSMQEEAK
+1291 RLSSVQEEAK

-1357 IAEEIHKGADR
+1357 IAEEIHKDADR

-1393 EIRKAP
+1393 EIRKTP
-1399 NKSKS
+1399 IKSKS

-1433 YRNSHSR
+1433 YKNSHSR

>member
-487 NVGIS
+487 N
-492 DSEPFTFQAGID
+492 AGID

-1188 MALNENYTKGNWLEA
+1188 MALNENYTK
-1203 CLSHCSPEGRSISG
+1203 
-1217 NSLGAGSLRRL
+1217 
-1228 SWPNE
+1228 

>member
-1 MSPAAVEFRSQD
+1 
-13 AFSTNAKP
+13 
-21 SSTPQNPEPT
+21 
-31 PHNFTA
+31 
-37 FPHSNHSQKNLGN
+37 
-50 AGEFDCGFGFDSS
+50 
-63 SGFHSKS
+63 
-70 AARLRPRLLKVRKQF
+70 
-85 NGKVKTGECEVES
+85 
-98 GFNPFKQ
+98 
-105 SGQGSRPVGT
+105 
-115 IGNPS
+115 
-120 SSESMNRVNDD
+120 
-131 NSNNNI
+131 
-137 GDNNNSSFVF
+137 
-147 GANSGSD
+147 
-154 RESSGHAEVKNRN
+154 
-167 EEPLGKFENVG
+167 
-178 FVFGADLRGGMEKL
+178 
-192 GSEKCEQFG
+192 
-201 FVFGANGSDGRVKL
+201 
-215 NPEKG
+215 
-220 ESSDSSLSLDG
+220 
-231 CEGKI
+231 
-236 KLETGLQGSNNSNLD
+236 
-251 FTFGSSKSNLA
+251 
-262 SNLDLEKPDFGG
+262 
-274 TLKVP
+274 
-279 DFCAAGFVFGSSQSD
+279 
-294 LKPTFSSH
+294 PTFSSH

-309 VGEPSSTFGAS
+309 VGEPRSTFGAS

-342 SDFGKMNME
+342 SDFGKVNME

-370 SETWTGNG
+370 RESWTGNG

-401 NSSSEKFGVSA
+401 NSSSENFGASA

-423 GNCFGSSSWA
+423 GNFFGSSSWA
-433 NSVFILELDLEKL
+433 NSVFILEHDLEKL

-504 KTSDI
+504 RTSDI

-524 GTDAWSSLNL
+524 GTDAWSLLNL

-591 RKLEFGEKISLTKEK
+591 RKLEFGVKGSLTKEK

-620 HKHWSEQY
+620 HKHWSQQY

-643 QCYSPMDFSPYRE
+643 QCYSPMDFSPCQE

-681 ENFGYDH
+681 ESFGYDH

-709 TAFRSDCFSSSS
+709 TAFKSDRFSSSS

-743 CFSSGMQDERKF
+743 CFSSGMEDERKF

-766 SLSLRKRQLRNQSK
+766 SLSLRKRQLRNKSK

-915 AAFDPNF
+915 AALDPNF

-1036 EQPLYVAENSSSEA
+1036 EQPLFVAQNSSSEA

-1066 IAMLWRW
+1066 TAMLWRW

-1098 VGSWKDKHGSKIL
+1098 VGSWKDEHGSKIL

-1144 EHYSLALSSNVES
+1144 EHYTLALSSNVES

-1188 MALNENYTKGNWLEA
+1188 MALNENYTKRPTARANNEKIDGKIIQVSRVYTPLEA
-1203 CLSHCSPEGRSISG
+1203 CQLPPKF
-1217 NSLGAGSLRRL
+1217 L
-1228 SWPNE
+1228 
-1233 AVSRRATLHEMIRDY
+1233 M
-1248 GQASSDL
+1248 L
-1255 QRLISILEKQCDK
+1255 QRTNMTNQAHENYQG
-1268 TSHQSGTKDKSTGN
+1268 QQN
-1282 LKELRQAQR
+1282 KE
-1291 RLSSMQEEAK
+1291 
-1301 REIPLNL
+1301 
-1308 YLILGVKPSDSTS
+1308 
-1321 DVKKAYRKAALR
+1321 
-1333 HHPDKAGQFL
+1333 
-1343 ARSETGDE
+1343 
-1351 GQLWKE
+1351 
-1357 IAEEIHKGADR
+1357 
-1368 LFKMIGEAYAVL
+1368 
-1380 SDTEKRSEYDLEE
+1380 
-1393 EIRKAP
+1393 
-1399 NKSKS
+1399 
-1404 NAYERA
+1404 
-1410 RDDYGYHYERSSS
+1410 
-1423 RRYWRGNWND
+1423 
-1433 YRNSHSR
+1433 
-1440 W
+1440 

>member
-487 NVGIS
+487 N
-492 DSEPFTFQAGID
+492 AGID

-766 SLSLRKRQLRNQSK
+766 SLSLRKRQLRNQK
-780 VKIGNASFII
+780 
-790 TPVLDVQ
+790 
-797 GGSSSVQFSPCD
+797 
-809 PVECEQKDK
+809 CEQKDK

-1188 MALNENYTKGNWLEA
+1188 MALNENYTK
-1203 CLSHCSPEGRSISG
+1203 
-1217 NSLGAGSLRRL
+1217 
-1228 SWPNE
+1228 

>member
-471 TFLFGNV
+471 TFLFG
-478 NGAASCNKN
+478 
-487 NVGIS
+487 
-492 DSEPFTFQAGID
+492 
-504 KTSDI
+504 
-509 GNSFQG
+509 

-766 SLSLRKRQLRNQSK
+766 SLSLRKRQLRNQK
-780 VKIGNASFII
+780 
-790 TPVLDVQ
+790 
-797 GGSSSVQFSPCD
+797 
-809 PVECEQKDK
+809 CEQKDK

-1136 SGRYTEAV
+1136 S
-1144 EHYSLALSSNVES
+1144 
-1157 RPFAAICFCNRA
+1157 AICFCNRA